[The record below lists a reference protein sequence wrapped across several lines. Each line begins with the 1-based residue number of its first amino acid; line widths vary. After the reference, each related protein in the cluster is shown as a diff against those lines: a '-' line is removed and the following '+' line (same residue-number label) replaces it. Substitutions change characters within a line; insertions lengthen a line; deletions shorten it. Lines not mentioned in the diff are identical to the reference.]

1 MLKKILTIRLPL
13 WFVFLVLILTTTAS
27 VFVQLIYFKRVA
39 DYKIVLSGKNGDFIP
54 FEYGARPAMEN
65 INFFNATKNK
75 LIADKIN
82 FIEADLSAMKLKI
95 YKDGSAIK
103 EVAILTKGKEGSWWE
118 TPAGFYKIES
128 KEKNHFSSFGRV
140 YQPWSLAFQGN
151 FFIHGWP
158 YYPDG
163 TPVASGY
170 SGGCIRLSSEDA
182 EEIFNLAEKGMPVL
196 VFDKKFESD
205 DFNHQRK
212 TLNLAANNYLAADI
226 KNNFV
231 FLEKSSDNPAPVAS
245 IAKLITALVASEY
258 INLEKNIVIEKKM
271 IVKTSLPR
279 LKPGQKISVFNLL
292 YPLLLESSNEAAQAL
307 ADSMGRNYFVG
318 LMNNKAKS
326 LGMKSAKFVD
336 PAGSESENIS
346 TAKDLFNL
354 SKYIYNNRLFIFK
367 ITGGNLNNTAYG
379 KPSFA
384 DLKNFNV
391 FGDDPSFIGG
401 KIGKTEAAGE
411 TMLAVFELEF
421 NGAKRPV
428 AIIVLGSLEVEKDVL
443 RILNYLKNNY

>member
-1 MLKKILTIRLPL
+1 
-13 WFVFLVLILTTTAS
+13 
-27 VFVQLIYFKRVA
+27 
-39 DYKIVLSGKNGDFIP
+39 
-54 FEYGARPAMEN
+54 
-65 INFFNATKNK
+65 
-75 LIADKIN
+75 
-82 FIEADLSAMKLKI
+82 
-95 YKDGSAIK
+95 
-103 EVAILTKGKEGSWWE
+103 
-118 TPAGFYKIES
+118 
-128 KEKNHFSSFGRV
+128 
-140 YQPWSLAFQGN
+140 
-151 FFIHGWP
+151 
-158 YYPDG
+158 
-163 TPVASGY
+163 
-170 SGGCIRLSSEDA
+170 
-182 EEIFNLAEKGMPVL
+182 
-196 VFDKKFESD
+196 
-205 DFNHQRK
+205 
-212 TLNLAANNYLAADI
+212 
-226 KNNFV
+226 
-231 FLEKSSDNPAPVAS
+231 
-245 IAKLITALVASEY
+245 
-258 INLEKNIVIEKKM
+258 M